1 MGPTAKHICG
11 EWESTC
17 VHASDTEVIKVHD
30 NKDNM
35 KTFLLMF
42 NTDEFFHS
50 AWYAAG
56 FALWEMSIKL
66 QERPFKLLQSWTWL
80 RIALLLWA
88 ERKFTAL
95 KLNENETAVEE
106 SEEPFPFPQVT
117 SDITW
122 RFRKWIR
129 TCPSCVATS
138 GFFSRYVVSYMPLP
152 HMIGC

>member
-1 MGPTAKHICG
+1 
-11 EWESTC
+11 
-17 VHASDTEVIKVHD
+17 
-30 NKDNM
+30 
-35 KTFLLMF
+35 
-42 NTDEFFHS
+42 
-50 AWYAAG
+50 
-56 FALWEMSIKL
+56 MSIKL

-138 GFFSRYVVSYMPLP
+138 GFFFRVCGILYASASHDRMLKLCYSVYWHFLLSTNILAWNAFIRIL
-152 HMIGC
+152 HCQWLILSG

>member
-1 MGPTAKHICG
+1 
-11 EWESTC
+11 
-17 VHASDTEVIKVHD
+17 
-30 NKDNM
+30 
-35 KTFLLMF
+35 
-42 NTDEFFHS
+42 
-50 AWYAAG
+50 
-56 FALWEMSIKL
+56 MSIKL

-138 GFFSRYVVSYMPLP
+138 GFFFRVCGILYASASHDRMLKLCYVIQC
-152 HMIGC
+152 IGIFLLSTNILAWNAFIRILHCQWLILSG